1 MPPNRKKE
9 RQRIMQTNE
18 ADFETHVDDI
28 VKAIGDK
35 LERSVI
41 VTELKRYVEEYGID
55 LATAKESIVRK
66 HYGNPSALQMGAEK
80 LLAQIGPGENNVQ
93 FKAKILSVYRK
104 EITTKEGAQKVLF
117 EGEVG
122 DSTMRMRYSYWS
134 DQCDFESGD
143 VVEVLNAYSKSWNDR
158 ITLNINDGSMK
169 KIQDN
174 DLEKLDLGVAK
185 NTMNQS
191 GEEVELV
198 NLKPGMSNVSV
209 KLRIID
215 VETRSIT
222 VKGEP
227 KTIFG
232 GTVGD
237 KTGTCRFTSWEDHN
251 IIAGKTYKIDNGYV
265 KEFNGPDLQF
275 GEYTKFTEIDDEDL
289 PSLEDYED
297 GVQYSLA
304 QLDERNGASDAVVE
318 GHVFT
323 IREGSGLIFRDK
335 ETNRLVRNGDDR
347 KNADPDLRI
356 KMIFDDGSGSCTAYL
371 NRELTEKVLGRD
383 LDSCLEFVKDNFG
396 PEALVEEIEDAL
408 LLKPLKL
415 RGFARSDE
423 YGLSFFARS
432 CEPANELDVPSV
444 ARQFLAALEG

>member
-1 MPPNRKKE
+1 
-9 RQRIMQTNE
+9 MQTNE

-35 LERSVI
+35 LERNVI
-41 VTELKRYVEEYGID
+41 VSELKRYVEAYGID

-66 HYGNPSALQMGAEK
+66 HYGNPNALQMGAEK
-80 LLAQIGPGENNVQ
+80 LLAQIGPSENNIQ
-93 FKAKILSVYRK
+93 FKAKIVSVFRK

-117 EGEVG
+117 EGEMG
-122 DSTMRMRYSYWS
+122 DSTMRMRYTYWS
-134 DQCDFESGD
+134 EQCDFENGD

-158 ITLNINDGSMK
+158 ITLNINEGSMRK
-169 KIQDN
+169 VQDAE
-174 DLEKLDLGVAK
+174 LENLDLGIVKQSTNVA
-185 NTMNQS
+185 

-209 KLRIID
+209 ELRVLD
-215 VETRSIT
+215 VETRNIT
-222 VKGEP
+222 VKGEA

-232 GTVGD
+232 GNVGD
-237 KTGTCRFTSWEDHN
+237 KSGTCRFTSWEDHN
-251 IIAGKTYKIDNGYV
+251 IIAGKAYKIENAYV

-275 GEYTKFTEIDDEDL
+275 GEYTKFTEIEGEEL
-289 PSLEDYED
+289 PSLQDYEE
-297 GVQYSLA
+297 GVQYTLA

-323 IREGSGLIFRDK
+323 IRDDSGLIFRDK
-335 ETNRLVRNGDDR
+335 ETNRVIRNGDDR
-347 KNADPDLRI
+347 KNATPDLRI
-356 KMIFDDGSGSCTAYL
+356 RMIFDDGSGSCTAYL
-371 NRELTEKVLGRD
+371 NREITEKILERD
-383 LDSCLEFVKDNFG
+383 LDSCLDFVKDNFG
-396 PEALVEEIEDAL
+396 PEALLDEIEDAL

-432 CEPANELDVPSV
+432 CEPATELDVPNV

>member
-1 MPPNRKKE
+1 
-9 RQRIMQTNE
+9 MQTNE

-93 FKAKILSVYRK
+93 FKAEILSVYRK

-134 DQCDFESGD
+134 NQCDFESGD

-169 KIQDN
+169 KIQDA
-174 DLEKLDLGVAK
+174 DLENLDLGVAK
-185 NTMNQS
+185 NIMNQA

-215 VETRSIT
+215 VETRNIT

-275 GEYTKFTEIDDEDL
+275 GEYTKFTEIDDKDL
-289 PSLEDYED
+289 PSLQDYED

-318 GHVFT
+318 GHVFS

-371 NRELTEKVLGRD
+371 NREITEKVLGRN

-432 CEPANELDVPSV
+432 CETANELDVPSV

>member
-1 MPPNRKKE
+1 MNKTE
-9 RQRIMQTNE
+9 I
-18 ADFETHVDDI
+18 DFEKHIDDI

-35 LERSVI
+35 LERNVI
-41 VTELKRYVEEYGID
+41 ATELRRYVEEYGID
-55 LATAKESIVRK
+55 LPTAKESIVGK
-66 HYGNPSALQMGAEK
+66 HGGNPSSLQMSAEK

-93 FKAKILSVYRK
+93 LKAKILSVFKK
-104 EITTKEGAQKVLF
+104 EITTKEGAQKVLY
-117 EGEVG
+117 EGEMG

-134 DQCDFESGD
+134 ENCDFSSGD

-158 ITLNINDGSMK
+158 ITLNINEGSMR
-169 KIQDN
+169 KIQDVK
-174 DLEKLDLGVAK
+174 LEELDLGVTK
-185 NTMNQS
+185 STSNQA
-191 GEEVELV
+191 GEQVDLV
-198 NLKPGMSNVSV
+198 NLKPGMNNVTV
-209 KLRIID
+209 TLRVID
-215 VETRSIT
+215 VETRQIT
-222 VKGEP
+222 VKGEA

-251 IIAGKTYKIDNGYV
+251 IITGKAYKIENAYV

-275 GEYTKFTEIDDEDL
+275 GEYTKLNEIDDDDV
-289 PSLEDYED
+289 PSLQEYEN
-297 GVQYSLA
+297 GVMYSLA
-304 QLDERNGASDAVVE
+304 QLDERNGASDAVIE
-318 GHVFT
+318 GHVFN

-335 ETNRLVRNGDDR
+335 DTNRLVRNGDDR

-371 NRELTEKVLGRD
+371 NREITEKVLGRN
-383 LDSCLEFVKDNFG
+383 LDSCLEFVKENFG

-432 CEPANELDVPSV
+432 CEPATELDVPSV

>member
-1 MPPNRKKE
+1 
-9 RQRIMQTNE
+9 MQTNE

-35 LERSVI
+35 LERNVI
-41 VTELKRYVEEYGID
+41 VSELKRYVEAYGID

-66 HYGNPSALQMGAEK
+66 HYGNPNALQMGAEK
-80 LLAQIGPGENNVQ
+80 LLAQIGPSENNIQ
-93 FKAKILSVYRK
+93 FKAKIVSVFRK

-117 EGEVG
+117 EGEMG
-122 DSTMRMRYSYWS
+122 DSTMRMRYTYWS
-134 DQCDFESGD
+134 EQCDFENGD

-158 ITLNINDGSMK
+158 ITLNINEGSMRK
-169 KIQDN
+169 VQDAE
-174 DLEKLDLGVAK
+174 LENLDLGIVKQSTNVA
-185 NTMNQS
+185 

-209 KLRIID
+209 ELRVLD
-215 VETRSIT
+215 VETRNIT
-222 VKGEP
+222 VKGEA

-232 GTVGD
+232 GNVGD
-237 KTGTCRFTSWEDHN
+237 KSGTCRFTSWEDHN
-251 IIAGKTYKIDNGYV
+251 IIAGKAYKIENAYV

-275 GEYTKFTEIDDEDL
+275 GEYTKFTEVEGEEL
-289 PSLEDYED
+289 PSLQDYEE
-297 GVQYSLA
+297 GVQYTLA

-323 IREGSGLIFRDK
+323 IRDDSGLIFRDK
-335 ETNRLVRNGDDR
+335 ETNRVIRNGDDR
-347 KNADPDLRI
+347 KNATPDLRI
-356 KMIFDDGSGSCTAYL
+356 RMIFDDGSGSCTAYL
-371 NRELTEKVLGRD
+371 NREITEKILERD
-383 LDSCLEFVKDNFG
+383 LDSCLDFVKDNFG
-396 PEALVEEIEDAL
+396 PEALLDEIEDAL

-432 CEPANELDVPSV
+432 CEPATELDVPNV

>member
-1 MPPNRKKE
+1 MNTTE
-9 RQRIMQTNE
+9 T
-18 ADFETHVDDI
+18 DFETHVDDI

-35 LERSVI
+35 LERNVI
-41 VTELKRYVEEYGID
+41 VTELTRYVEEYGID
-55 LATAKESIVRK
+55 MATAKESIVRK
-66 HYGNPSALQMGAEK
+66 HSGNPGALQMGTQK

-104 EITTKEGAQKVLF
+104 EITTKEGAEKVLF

-122 DSTMRMRYSYWS
+122 DSSMRMRYSYWS
-134 DQCDFESGD
+134 NQCEFESGD
-143 VVEVLNAYSKSWNDR
+143 VVEVLNAYSKSWNDK
-158 ITLNINDGSMK
+158 ITLNINEGSMRK
-169 KIQDN
+169 TQDN
-174 DLEKLDLGVAK
+174 ELEQLDLGTAK

-215 VETRSIT
+215 IETRSIT
-222 VKGEP
+222 VKGEA

-251 IIAGKTYKIDNGYV
+251 IIAGKAYHIENGYV

-275 GEYTKFTEIDDEDL
+275 GEYTKFTEIENDEL
-289 PSLEDYED
+289 PSLQDYED

-304 QLDERNGASDAVVE
+304 QLDERNGASDAVIE
-318 GHVFT
+318 GHVFN

-335 ETNRLVRNGDDR
+335 DTNRLVRNGDDR
-347 KNADPDLRI
+347 KNAAPDLRI

-371 NRELTEKVLGRD
+371 NRQITEKVLGRD
-383 LDSCLEFVKDNFG
+383 LDSCLEFVKENFG
-396 PEALVEEIEDAL
+396 PEALMDEIEDAL

-423 YGLSFFARS
+423 YGLSFFAKS
-432 CEPANELDVPSV
+432 CEPATQLDVPSV

>member
-1 MPPNRKKE
+1 
-9 RQRIMQTNE
+9 MQINE

-35 LERSVI
+35 LERNVI
-41 VTELKRYVEEYGID
+41 VSELKRYVEEYGID

-66 HYGNPSALQMGAEK
+66 HYGNPNALQMGAEK
-80 LLAQIGPGENNVQ
+80 LLAQIGPSENNIQ
-93 FKAKILSVYRK
+93 FKAKIVSVFRK

-117 EGEVG
+117 EGEIG
-122 DSTMRMRYSYWS
+122 DSTMRMRYTYWS
-134 DQCDFESGD
+134 EQCDFENGD
-143 VVEVLNAYSKSWNDR
+143 VIEVLNAYSKSWNDR
-158 ITLNINDGSMK
+158 ITLNINEGSMRK
-169 KIQDN
+169 VQDAE
-174 DLEKLDLGVAK
+174 LENLDLGIAKQSTNVA
-185 NTMNQS
+185 

-209 KLRIID
+209 ELRVLD
-215 VETRSIT
+215 VETRNIT
-222 VKGEP
+222 VKGEA

-232 GTVGD
+232 GNVGD
-237 KTGTCRFTSWEDHN
+237 KSGTCRFTSWEDHN
-251 IIAGKTYKIDNGYV
+251 IIAGKAYKIENAYV

-275 GEYTKFTEIDDEDL
+275 GEYTKFTEVEGEEL
-289 PSLEDYED
+289 PSLQDYEE
-297 GVQYSLA
+297 GVQYTLA

-323 IREGSGLIFRDK
+323 IRDDSGLIFRDK
-335 ETNRLVRNGDDR
+335 ETNRVIRNGDDR
-347 KNADPDLRI
+347 KNATPDLRI
-356 KMIFDDGSGSCTAYL
+356 RMIFDDGSGSCTAYL
-371 NRELTEKVLGRD
+371 NREITEKILERD
-383 LDSCLEFVKDNFG
+383 LDSCLDFVKDNFG
-396 PEALVEEIEDAL
+396 PEALLDEIEDAL

-432 CEPANELDVPSV
+432 CEPATELDVPNV

>member
-1 MPPNRKKE
+1 
-9 RQRIMQTNE
+9 MQTNE
-18 ADFETHVDDI
+18 TDFETHVDDI

-35 LERSVI
+35 LERNVI

-66 HYGNPSALQMGAEK
+66 HYGNPNALQMGTEK
-80 LLAQIGPGENNVQ
+80 LLAQIGPGENNIQ
-93 FKAKILSVYRK
+93 FKAKIVSVFKK
-104 EITTKEGAQKVLF
+104 EITTKEGVQKVLY
-117 EGEVG
+117 EGEMG

-134 DQCDFESGD
+134 NQCDFEGGE
-143 VVEVLNAYSKSWNDR
+143 VVEVLNAYSKSWNDK
-158 ITLNINDGSMK
+158 ITLNINEGSIR
-169 KIQDN
+169 KIQDT
-174 DLEKLDLGVAK
+174 DLENLDLGIIK
-185 NTMNQS
+185 NTMNQG
-191 GEEVELV
+191 GEEIDLV
-198 NLKPGMSNVSV
+198 NLKPGMSNISV

-215 VETRSIT
+215 VETRNIK

-227 KTIFG
+227 KVIFG

-251 IIAGKTYKIDNGYV
+251 IIAGKTYKIENAYV

-275 GEYTKFTEIDDEDL
+275 GEYTKLTEIEDDDI
-289 PSLEDYED
+289 PSLQEYED
-297 GVQYSLA
+297 GVQYTLA
-304 QLDERNGASDAVVE
+304 QLDERNGASDAVIE

-371 NRELTEKVLGRD
+371 NCELTEKVLGRN
-383 LDSCLEFVKDNFG
+383 LDSCLDFVKDNFG
-396 PEALVEEIEDAL
+396 PEALLEEIEDAL

-423 YGLSFFARS
+423 YGLSFFAKS
-432 CEPANELDVPSV
+432 CEPSTELDIPSV

>member
-1 MPPNRKKE
+1 MNTTE
-9 RQRIMQTNE
+9 TN
-18 ADFETHVDDI
+18 FETHVDDI

-35 LERSVI
+35 LERNVI
-41 VTELKRYVEEYGID
+41 VTELTRYVEEYGID
-55 LATAKESIVRK
+55 MATAKESIVRK
-66 HYGNPSALQMGAEK
+66 HSGNPGALQMGTQK

-104 EITTKEGAQKVLF
+104 EITTKEGAEKVLF

-122 DSTMRMRYSYWS
+122 DSSMRMRYSYWS
-134 DQCDFESGD
+134 NQCEFESGD
-143 VVEVLNAYSKSWNDR
+143 VVEVLNAYSKSWNDK
-158 ITLNINDGSMK
+158 ITLNINEGSMRK
-169 KIQDN
+169 TQDKE
-174 DLEKLDLGVAK
+174 LEQLDLGTAK

-209 KLRIID
+209 KLRVID
-215 VETRSIT
+215 IETRSIT
-222 VKGEP
+222 VKGEA

-251 IIAGKTYKIDNGYV
+251 IIAGKAYHIENGYV

-275 GEYTKFTEIDDEDL
+275 GEYTKFTEIENDEL
-289 PSLEDYED
+289 PSLQDYED

-304 QLDERNGASDAVVE
+304 QLDERNGASDAVIE
-318 GHVFT
+318 GHVFN

-335 ETNRLVRNGDDR
+335 DTNRLVRNGDDR
-347 KNADPDLRI
+347 KNAAPDLRI

-371 NRELTEKVLGRD
+371 NREITEKVLGRD
-383 LDSCLEFVKDNFG
+383 LDSCLEFVKENFG
-396 PEALVEEIEDAL
+396 PEALMDEIEDAL

-423 YGLSFFARS
+423 YGLSFFAKS
-432 CEPANELDVPSV
+432 CEPATQLDVPSV

>member
-1 MPPNRKKE
+1 MNTTE
-9 RQRIMQTNE
+9 T
-18 ADFETHVDDI
+18 DFETHVDDI

-35 LERSVI
+35 LERNVI
-41 VTELKRYVEEYGID
+41 VTELTRYVEEYGID
-55 LATAKESIVRK
+55 MATAKESIVRK
-66 HYGNPSALQMGAEK
+66 HSGNPGALQMGTQK

-104 EITTKEGAQKVLF
+104 EITTKEGAEKVLF

-122 DSTMRMRYSYWS
+122 YSSMRMRYSYWS
-134 DQCDFESGD
+134 NQCEFESGD
-143 VVEVLNAYSKSWNDR
+143 VVEVLNAYSKSWNDK
-158 ITLNINDGSMK
+158 ITLNINEGSMRK
-169 KIQDN
+169 TQDN
-174 DLEKLDLGVAK
+174 ELEQLDLGTAK

-209 KLRIID
+209 KLRVID
-215 VETRSIT
+215 IETRSIT
-222 VKGEP
+222 VKGEA

-251 IIAGKTYKIDNGYV
+251 IIAGKAYHIENGYV

-275 GEYTKFTEIDDEDL
+275 GEYTKFTEIENDEL
-289 PSLEDYED
+289 PSLQDYED

-304 QLDERNGASDAVVE
+304 QLDERNGASDAVIE
-318 GHVFT
+318 GHVFN

-335 ETNRLVRNGDDR
+335 DTNRLVRNGDDR
-347 KNADPDLRI
+347 KNAAPDLRI

-371 NRELTEKVLGRD
+371 NREITEKVLGRD
-383 LDSCLEFVKDNFG
+383 LDSCLEFVKENFG
-396 PEALVEEIEDAL
+396 PEALMDEIEDAL

-423 YGLSFFARS
+423 YGLSFFAKS
-432 CEPANELDVPSV
+432 CEPATQLDVPSV

>member
-1 MPPNRKKE
+1 
-9 RQRIMQTNE
+9 MQTNE

-35 LERSVI
+35 LERNVI
-41 VTELKRYVEEYGID
+41 VSELKRYVEAYGID

-66 HYGNPSALQMGAEK
+66 HYGNPNALQMGTEK
-80 LLAQIGPGENNVQ
+80 LLAQIGPSENNIQ
-93 FKAKILSVYRK
+93 FKAKIVSVFRK

-122 DSTMRMRYSYWS
+122 DSTMRMRYTYWS
-134 DQCDFESGD
+134 EQCDFENGD
-143 VVEVLNAYSKSWNDR
+143 VIEVLNAYSKSWNDR
-158 ITLNINDGSMK
+158 ITLNINEGSMRK
-169 KIQDN
+169 VQDAE
-174 DLEKLDLGVAK
+174 LENLDLGIAKQSTNVA
-185 NTMNQS
+185 

-209 KLRIID
+209 ELRVLD
-215 VETRSIT
+215 VETRNIT
-222 VKGEP
+222 VKGEA

-232 GTVGD
+232 GNVGD
-237 KTGTCRFTSWEDHN
+237 KSGTCRFTSWEDHN
-251 IIAGKTYKIDNGYV
+251 IIAGKAYKIENAYV

-275 GEYTKFTEIDDEDL
+275 GEYTKFTEVEGEEL
-289 PSLEDYED
+289 PSLQDYEE
-297 GVQYSLA
+297 GVQYTLA

-323 IREGSGLIFRDK
+323 IRDDSGLIFRDK
-335 ETNRLVRNGDDR
+335 ETNRVIRNGDDR
-347 KNADPDLRI
+347 KNATPDLRI
-356 KMIFDDGSGSCTAYL
+356 RMIFDDGSGSCTAYL
-371 NRELTEKVLGRD
+371 NREITEKILERD
-383 LDSCLEFVKDNFG
+383 LDSCLDFVKDNFG
-396 PEALVEEIEDAL
+396 PEALLDEIEDAL

-432 CEPANELDVPSV
+432 CEPATELDVPNV